1 MFANLS
7 GYLTGMLYGF
17 PGLRLSAGN
26 PETWAEREVRLPA
39 GWNSITAERL
49 WVRGMPYELEAR
61 AGGRARLTPL

>member
-17 PGLRLSAGN
+17 PGLRLTSGD

-39 GWNSITAERL
+39 GWNSIAAERL
-49 WVRGMPYELEAR
+49 WVRGTPHQLEAR